1 MKLVDQYK
9 NLVFKTAW
17 KVNKNHNLKLSQDDL
32 QAAGMR
38 GLVEAEQTWDAA
50 KGSLCT
56 WVWFKVRK
64 AVQAEAAKQRVALSE
79 NVTASQG
86 DDAPSCNLVDTLG
99 APSEVEDQINREEL
113 RELLLSQVKRLPKK
127 QQKLMI
133 KMLAQGMTQAEYAAE
148 EGCSQQLAQYLYH
161 DALRRLRGLLERRGV
176 STLVGVL

>member
-17 KVNKNHNLKLSQDDL
+17 KVNKHHNLSQDDL

-64 AVQAEAAKQRVALSE
+64 AVQAEAAKQRTALSE

-86 DDAPSCNLVDTLG
+86 DNAPCNLVDTLG
-99 APSEVEDQINREEL
+99 TPSEAEDQVNREEL
-113 RELLLSQVKRLPKK
+113 HNILLSQIRRLPKK
-127 QQKLMI
+127 QQRLML

-148 EGCSQQLAQYLYH
+148 EGCSQQLAQYLYK

-176 STLVGVL
+176 NTLVDVL